1 MTAAPIGAA
10 EGPGAPD
17 DSPGAATETTLTAD
31 NGTTG
36 DGPVDH
42 GAAGGATAVGQ
53 TESGGTTADGAAAD
67 GAAEVGTVVDWL
79 LVALITLLA
88 AGAAV
93 LGLAFLPMH
102 IGAVPFPISAL
113 LGVGAMILGPRAAY
127 RLTGSVLAAV
137 LPVAA
142 WFAVSVWLVL
152 SRNTIMPGLP
162 LTVIDGQWRVM
173 VLLGLGSLAAA
184 ATLGLI
190 WGDRLRDRLAAERA
204 AAQARDDEAEDAP
217 PVGVEPG

>member
-1 MTAAPIGAA
+1 M
-10 EGPGAPD
+10 
-17 DSPGAATETTLTAD
+17 
-31 NGTTG
+31 
-36 DGPVDH
+36 
-42 GAAGGATAVGQ
+42 
-53 TESGGTTADGAAAD
+53 
-67 GAAEVGTVVDWL
+67 
-79 LVALITLLA
+79 
-88 AGAAV
+88 

-113 LGVGAMILGPRAAY
+113 LGVGAMILAPRACY
-127 RLTGSVLAAV
+127 RLTGSVLAAL

-142 WFAVSVWLVL
+142 WFGVSVWLVL

-162 LTVIDGQWRVM
+162 LTVIAGQWRVM

-204 AAQARDDEAEDAP
+204 AAQARDDEAE
-217 PVGVEPG
+217 

>member
-1 MTAAPIGAA
+1 VTTAPTGAA
-10 EGPGAPD
+10 DGPGAPENV
-17 DSPGAATETTLTAD
+17 PEAAIESTRIAES
-31 NGTTG
+31 GTQG
-36 DGPVDH
+36 DGPGVD
-42 GAAGGATAVGQ
+42 GAADAATAGD
-53 TESGGTTADGAAAD
+53 ETADGGSAAA
-67 GAAEVGTVVDWL
+67 GTLVDWL

-127 RLTGSVLAAV
+127 RLTGSVVAAV

-152 SRNTIMPGLP
+152 SRNTMMPGLP

-204 AAQARDDEAEDAP
+204 AAQARDDQAEDAAP
-217 PVGVEPG
+217 AGFEPG

>member
-1 MTAAPIGAA
+1 VTTAPIGAA
-10 EGPGAPD
+10 AEPGAPENP
-17 DSPGAATETTLTAD
+17 PGVAAETTIAAD
-31 NGTTG
+31 NGTSG
-36 DGPVDH
+36 EKPVD
-42 GAAGGATAVGQ
+42 AGGPA
-53 TESGGTTADGAAAD
+53 SGGPAA
-67 GAAEVGTVVDWL
+67 VGTVVDWL

-152 SRNTIMPGLP
+152 SRNTMMPGLP

-204 AAQARDDEAEDAP
+204 AAQARDDEAEDP
-217 PVGVEPG
+217 PPAGVEPA